1 MNYKAYVPFLSR
13 LAVLCNICFMIDM
26 AIMYIP
32 GWTMPNCLANFF
44 GVLGLEMA
52 PFINLILGVLMIIVF
67 IKKIEI
73 NLRKWQTFFNMGML
87 LIQLITLFA

>member
-13 LAVLCNICFMIDM
+13 LAVLCNICFLIDM

-32 GWTMPNCLANFF
+32 GWHMPNFLANFF

-52 PFINLILGVLMIIVF
+52 PFVNLLLGMLFLIVLS
-67 IKKIEI
+67 KKIDLD
-73 NLRKWQTFFNMGML
+73 LRKWQTFFNMSML
-87 LIQLITLFA
+87 LIQLFTLFA

>member
-13 LAVLCNICFMIDM
+13 LAVLCNICFLIDM

-32 GWTMPNCLANFF
+32 GWSMPNYIANFL

-52 PFINLILGVLMIIVF
+52 PFVNLIVGIMILIV
-67 IKKIEI
+67 IYKKID
-73 NLRKWQTFFNMGML
+73 LHLLKWPTFFNMFML

>member
-13 LAVLCNICFMIDM
+13 LAVLCNICFLIDM

-32 GWTMPNCLANFF
+32 GWHMPNFLANFF

-52 PFINLILGVLMIIVF
+52 PFINIVLAILLLVILF
-67 IKKIEI
+67 KKIEVD
-73 NLRKWQTFFNMGML
+73 LLKWQTFFNMGML
-87 LIQLITLFA
+87 LMQLITIFF

>member
-13 LAVLCNICFMIDM
+13 LAVLCNICFLIDM

-32 GWTMPNCLANFF
+32 GWHMPNFLANFF

-52 PFINLILGVLMIIVF
+52 PFINIVLAILLLIVLF
-67 IKKIEI
+67 RKIEVDLL
-73 NLRKWQTFFNMGML
+73 NWQTFFNMGML
-87 LIQLITLFA
+87 LMQLITIFF

>member
-13 LAVLCNICFMIDM
+13 LAVLCNICFLLDM

-32 GWTMPNCLANFF
+32 GWHMPNFLANFF

-52 PFINLILGVLMIIVF
+52 PFINIVLGVLLLVVF
-67 IKKIEI
+67 LKKIEVV
-73 NLRKWQTFFNMGML
+73 LLKWQTFFNMGML
-87 LIQLITLFA
+87 LIQLITLFL

>member
-13 LAVLCNICFMIDM
+13 LAVLCNICFLIDM

-32 GWTMPNCLANFF
+32 GWHMPNFLANFF

-52 PFINLILGVLMIIVF
+52 PFINIVLAILLLVVLF
-67 IKKIEI
+67 RKIEVD
-73 NLRKWQTFFNMGML
+73 LLKWQTFFNMGML
-87 LIQLITLFA
+87 LIQLITIFF

>member
-13 LAVLCNICFMIDM
+13 LAVLCNICFLIDM

-32 GWTMPNCLANFF
+32 GWHMPNFLANFF

-52 PFINLILGVLMIIVF
+52 PFINIVLAILLLIVLF
-67 IKKIEI
+67 RKIEVD
-73 NLRKWQTFFNMGML
+73 LLKWQTFFNMGML
-87 LIQLITLFA
+87 LMQLITIFF

>member
-32 GWTMPNCLANFF
+32 GWTMPNFLANFF

-52 PFINLILGVLMIIVF
+52 PFINLILGVLMIIV
-67 IKKIEI
+67 IVKKIEI

>member
-13 LAVLCNICFMIDM
+13 LAVLCNICFLIDM

-32 GWTMPNCLANFF
+32 GWHMPNFLANFF

-52 PFINLILGVLMIIVF
+52 PFINIVLAILLLVVLF
-67 IKKIEI
+67 KKIEVD
-73 NLRKWQTFFNMGML
+73 LLKWQTFFNMGML
-87 LIQLITLFA
+87 LMQLITIFF

>member
-13 LAVLCNICFMIDM
+13 LAVLCNICFLIDM

-32 GWTMPNCLANFF
+32 GWHMPNFLANFF

-52 PFINLILGVLMIIVF
+52 PFINIVLAILLLVVLF
-67 IKKIEI
+67 KKIEVD
-73 NLRKWQTFFNMGML
+73 LLKWQTFFNMVML
-87 LIQLITLFA
+87 LMQLITIFF

>member
-13 LAVLCNICFMIDM
+13 LAVLCNICFLIDM

-32 GWTMPNCLANFF
+32 GWHMPNFLANFF

-52 PFINLILGVLMIIVF
+52 PFINMVLGILLLVVLF
-67 IKKIEI
+67 KKIEVD
-73 NLRKWQTFFNMGML
+73 LLKWQTFFNMGML
-87 LIQLITLFA
+87 FMQLITIFL

>member
-13 LAVLCNICFMIDM
+13 LAVLCNICFLIDM

-32 GWTMPNCLANFF
+32 GWHMPNFLANFF

-52 PFINLILGVLMIIVF
+52 PFINIVLAILLLVVLF
-67 IKKIEI
+67 RKIEVD
-73 NLRKWQTFFNMGML
+73 LLKWQTFFNMGML
-87 LIQLITLFA
+87 LMQLITIFF

>member
-1 MNYKAYVPFLSR
+1 MNYKVYVPFLSR
-13 LAVLCNICFMIDM
+13 LAVLCNICFLIDM

-32 GWTMPNCLANFF
+32 GWHMPNFLANFF

-52 PFINLILGVLMIIVF
+52 PFVNLLLGILFLIVIF
-67 IKKIEI
+67 KKIDLD
-73 NLRKWQTFFNMGML
+73 LRRWQTFFNLGML

>member
-13 LAVLCNICFMIDM
+13 LAVLCNICFLLDM

-32 GWTMPNCLANFF
+32 GWHMPNFLANFF

-52 PFINLILGVLMIIVF
+52 PFINIVLGVLLLVVF
-67 IKKIEI
+67 LKKTEVV
-73 NLRKWQTFFNMGML
+73 LLKWQTFFNMGML
-87 LIQLITLFA
+87 LIQLITLFL